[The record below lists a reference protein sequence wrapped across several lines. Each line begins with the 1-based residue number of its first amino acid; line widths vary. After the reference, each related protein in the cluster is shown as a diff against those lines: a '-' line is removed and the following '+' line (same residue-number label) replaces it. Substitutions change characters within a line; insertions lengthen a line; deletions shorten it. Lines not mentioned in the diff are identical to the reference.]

1 MEQNF
6 FTLGALPSRMK
17 KLGDNIEHLYH
28 TANRTVVN
36 AELVEHK
43 VDGIYVQ
50 FGADE
55 YNQIVVTFTNQFGA
69 ESDKF
74 VVRGRELATVVDTIN
89 KVYKKLI
96 SKNFKTMR
104 KEKKTVAKPTEVS
117 NLVSNVTPVTSV
129 NSSVPADV
137 NMLVEFILQQHA
149 RSGNLYEALEF
160 VDVPRL
166 YLTKSYG
173 AVSNV
178 VFNGDHIAIEGA
190 ISISFCVVG
199 LNQSELREQVL
210 WALQTVV
217 ERNKLLV
224 ERANDSTEQME
235 SVAENK
241 AEVGREVKNA
251 TTTKPLSGK
260 VGKKA
265 VERYNDAV
273 GKGVD
278 ALESSL
284 KGLTPSASG
293 QKIRCFLNKAEVGG
307 EFKNATKVKPFRGKV
322 NEKAVER
329 FNEAVSRGV
338 DVLEPSLKGLSPSAL
353 GQKIRCFLN
362 KAAHDSNLKLPDTTG
377 VTLAKNLSQYNVELL
392 LILCEAVGCKVPSFL
407 QMKTATVTSSS
418 KSVMKA

>member
-1 MEQNF
+1 MVQNF

-96 SKNFKTMR
+96 SKKFKTMR

-178 VFNGDHIAIEGA
+178 AFNGDHIAIEGA
-190 ISISFCVVG
+190 ISISFSVVG
-199 LNQSELREQVL
+199 LNQSELREQVI
-210 WALQTVV
+210 WALRTVV
-217 ERNKLLV
+217 ERNKQLV
-224 ERANDSTEQME
+224 ERANDSTEHME
-235 SVAENK
+235 SVAGNK

-265 VERYNDAV
+265 VERFNEAV
-273 GKGVD
+273 SKGVD
-278 ALESSL
+278 ALEPTL
-284 KGLTPSASG
+284 KGLSPSASG
-293 QKIRCFLNKAEVGG
+293 QKIRCFLYN
-307 EFKNATKVKPFRGKV
+307 
-322 NEKAVER
+322 
-329 FNEAVSRGV
+329 
-338 DVLEPSLKGLSPSAL
+338 
-353 GQKIRCFLN
+353 
-362 KAAHDSNLKLPDTTG
+362 AAHDSHLKLPDTSG
-377 VTLAKNLSQYNVELL
+377 VTLVKNLTPNNVELMHA
-392 LILCEAVGCKVPSFL
+392 LCATANCKVPPFL
-407 QMKTATVTSSS
+407 QMKTTSSS
-418 KSVMKA
+418 KSVIRA